1 MEEERVQLEG
11 VTVTAPAWRTSHL
24 QAAPAPAGT
33 AGGCAPHRLGCWDPA
48 TSRIFLAPG
57 WLCCLVW
64 PGSFLARV
72 LGSGYVLQD
81 LLLGRAPD
89 LELGR
94 PRFSGCW
101 EMLEPFPFPPRAPCC
116 PPTLTLPCPAS
127 PSLLQSLHP
136 PSSHFCT
143 SSPGRGAAQKGP
155 GARPALGNLALA
167 PLCVLSQ
174 PLHGQD
180 SRGTCPF
187 LPAKP
192 EHRFFEQP
200 FHFI

>member
-24 QAAPAPAGT
+24 QAAPAPAGM

-48 TSRIFLAPG
+48 TSRNFLAPG

-72 LGSGYVLQD
+72 LGSGYVVQD

-101 EMLEPFPFPPRAPCC
+101 EMLEPFPFPPPCSLLPSYPHLALPCIPLSAPKPSSTFLPLLHLLSWARGSAEGPRSSPCPREFGFGTALRFEPAPPRPGQQRYVSLSACKTRAP
-116 PPTLTLPCPAS
+116 
-127 PSLLQSLHP
+127 
-136 PSSHFCT
+136 
-143 SSPGRGAAQKGP
+143 
-155 GARPALGNLALA
+155 
-167 PLCVLSQ
+167 
-174 PLHGQD
+174 
-180 SRGTCPF
+180 
-187 LPAKP
+187 
-192 EHRFFEQP
+192 FF
-200 FHFI
+200 